1 MSDDETALLFF
12 CGAFALFGWGQ
23 WLYWVL
29 AIGTTGFDRRKIARA
44 AAIVVPLLAFAGL
57 IAVLQ
62 TVAAS
67 DVRNTPYVFLYLL
80 MGAAWLRWVVIGLAN
95 CMGFVLRD
103 DWIERGN
110 PAAAICGAGLLL
122 GGMAAFAGGNIGD
135 GPGWWVVVF
144 SAALSTG
151 AMFLGLVC
159 LNLAADVIERVTIG
173 RDVPLAVRM
182 GAYLLMAGVIA
193 GRAVAGNWV
202 SAGATVSDFFAMAWP
217 LLVITVA
224 LCGVELFFKRSRLS
238 PGVSGVFAALELGYA
253 AYCLL
258 WAGAW

>member
-1 MSDDETALLFF
+1 MALLFV
-12 CGAFALFGWGQ
+12 CGAISLLGWGR
-23 WLYWVL
+23 WFFWVL
-29 AIGTTGFDRRKIARA
+29 ALETADFDRRKIARA

-57 IAVLQ
+57 LAVLG
-62 TVAAS
+62 TMAAS
-67 DVRNTPYVFLYLL
+67 DVRNTPYVLFYLL
-80 MGAAWLRWVVIGLAN
+80 MGAAWLRGVVIGLAN
-95 CMGFVLRD
+95 CMGLVLRD

-159 LNLAADVIERVTIG
+159 LNLAAGVIERITIG
-173 RDVPLAVRM
+173 REVSLAVRT

-202 SAGATVSDFFAMAWP
+202 SAEATVSDFFSAAWP
-217 LLVITVA
+217 LLVITMA
-224 LCGVELFFKRSRLS
+224 LCAVELVYKRARLS
-238 PGVSGVFAALELGYA
+238 LATSGVFAALELGYA